1 MVKLLS
7 GEVSAKIDEE
17 LMGEE
22 YGFSVDQLMELAGL
36 AVAKTCHRQH
46 PPQSN
51 KKVLIL
57 VGPGSTYFLRF
68 SLPFFW
74 KDSPVF

>member
-36 AVAKTCHRQH
+36 AVAKTCFRQH
-46 PPQSN
+46 PPQEN
-51 KKVLIL
+51 KKVLVL
-57 VGPGSTYFLRF
+57 VGPGSKNSTQFG
-68 SLPFFW
+68 S
-74 KDSPVF
+74 VE